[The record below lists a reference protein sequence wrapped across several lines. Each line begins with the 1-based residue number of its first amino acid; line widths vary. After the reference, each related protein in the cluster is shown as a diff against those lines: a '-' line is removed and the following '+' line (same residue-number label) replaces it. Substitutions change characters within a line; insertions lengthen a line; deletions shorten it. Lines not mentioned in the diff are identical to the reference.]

1 MIGSVQG
8 ISSIGIQIWKWNG
21 ESWRRVIWDILK
33 GVDTSIVKTKFT
45 NQSFYL
51 DLVSFEIYKR
61 VLNTTLP
68 TIDLTKTLKKFHLVF
83 IFANFGGLQKYHKS
97 KTKMWFLRRTSL
109 KTTSSVEK
117 KCASK
122 CWLTM
127 STCWRINQCDQRTI
141 CDKLRKQNNAAVGLV
156 PRSWTGW
163 ACFCLIGRNLGTHFA

>member
-21 ESWRRVIWDILK
+21 ESWKRVIWDILK

-83 IFANFGGLQKYHKS
+83 IFANFGGLQKYHKT
-97 KTKMWFLRRTSL
+97 KTK
-109 KTTSSVEK
+109 
-117 KCASK
+117 
-122 CWLTM
+122 
-127 STCWRINQCDQRTI
+127 CDFWEELVWKQRLL
-141 CDKLRKQNNAAVGLV
+141 LRKSVRAKLANNVHMLRDQSV
-156 PRSWTGW
+156 RSKNNMWQVAQTK
-163 ACFCLIGRNLGTHFA
+163 